1 MLSRTGW
8 SLERQEQLR
17 AMWDRGDSVASIA
30 AALRVKPGT
39 ISVARQRLGLTP
51 RRKVSGR
58 PAKRRADEPGH
69 KIDRVTT
76 VVSRLMEFCSEKELS
91 IQTGHPIEDW
101 PLVIFK
107 ELPDNALDA
116 CEEAEVAPVIKIR
129 VTSGKEGT
137 KIVIEDNGPGVP
149 AATLRGITDYGVR
162 ASSREAYVSPTRG
175 AQGNALKTILAMGYV
190 KARMMAVEGR
200 LKNTDIKGE
209 TLIEAHGIG
218 YRIRFE
224 VNQIKQEPD
233 VSVVQRQSA
242 GQTGTRITVWWP
254 ENLDKD
260 PTYPSRKL
268 KIIELL
274 TAFVWTNPHLTMTV
288 EWNGRS
294 FINCS
299 ATDPQWKKWR
309 PRDATSAHWY
319 TLEQFER
326 YAAAHITAKRKPGRA
341 KYTVREFIGE
351 FRGMSG
357 TEKQCKIL
365 RQIHAPYLSLSRF
378 FGTTKRVNH
387 DRMHELLRLLQRDT
401 VRVRPEM
408 LGVIGRDHLSRMLE
422 AEGGEPKS
430 FKYVKILSEKDAAV
444 PYVIE
449 VAFAVH
455 KLGMNATER
464 APGRRLIQAAN
475 FSAGVSG
482 NLFEGLPGGAS
493 VNELLVD
500 LRASE
505 QEPIIVFVHLTA
517 PRVKYLD
524 RGKSRI
530 TLDD

>member
-1 MLSRTGW
+1 
-8 SLERQEQLR
+8 
-17 AMWDRGDSVASIA
+17 
-30 AALRVKPGT
+30 
-39 ISVARQRLGLTP
+39 
-51 RRKVSGR
+51 
-58 PAKRRADEPGH
+58 
-69 KIDRVTT
+69 
-76 VVSRLMEFCSEKELS
+76 MEFCSEKELT

-107 ELPDNALDA
+107 ELLDNALDA
-116 CEEAEVAPVIKIR
+116 CEEAEVAPIINIR
-129 VTSGKEGT
+129 VTCGKEAT

-149 AATLRGITDYGVR
+149 APTISGITDYSVR

-190 KARMMAVEGR
+190 KAKTMTAEGR
-200 LKNTDIKGE
+200 LENTDIKGE
-209 TLIEAHGIG
+209 TFIEARGIG
-218 YRIRFE
+218 YRVRFE
-224 VNQIKQEPD
+224 VNQIRQEPD

-242 GQTGTRITVWWP
+242 VQTGTRITVWWP

-260 PTYPSRKL
+260 PIYPSRRL
-268 KIIELL
+268 EIIGLL

-288 EWNGRS
+288 EWNGRA
-294 FINCS
+294 FINCR

-309 PRDATSAHWY
+309 PRHATSAHWY

-326 YAAAHITAKRKPGRA
+326 YATAHITAKRKAGRT

-357 TEKQCKIL
+357 TEKQRKIL
-365 RQIHAPYLSLSRF
+365 REIHAPYLSLSRF

-387 DRMHELLRLLQRDT
+387 DRMLELLRLLQRDT
-401 VRVRPEM
+401 ARVRPEM
-408 LGVIGRDHLSRMLE
+408 LGVIGRDHLFQMLE

-430 FKYVKILSEKDAAV
+430 FKYVKILSEKHAAV

-464 APGRRLIQAAN
+464 APRRRLIQAAN
-475 FSAGVSG
+475 FSAGVSD

-493 VNELLVD
+493 VNEVLVD
-500 LRASE
+500 LHASE
-505 QEPIIVFVHLTA
+505 QEPVVISVHLTA

-530 TLDD
+530 SLDD